1 MHPTCNEYR
10 QAYRQGVY
18 IFLVNNFD
26 VWFKMFCS
34 LDSTHTYL
42 VSRRRFPDCYVQLCH
57 VHPQKCAQD
66 EVMSQASHHSTD
78 STLLGRRQSTL
89 VAWLSVRMT
98 NALPFY
104 HGRYAADQT
113 GNTSSVGLAG
123 RWLIGV
129 SFSTNHSAKVKQNLC
144 SLRLIWKNFHLRR
157 K

>member
-1 MHPTCNEYR
+1 MFGSKCSAAWTLHILTWFLGEGFLTVMCN
-10 QAYRQGVY
+10 
-18 IFLVNNFD
+18 
-26 VWFKMFCS
+26 
-34 LDSTHTYL
+34 
-42 VSRRRFPDCYVQLCH
+42 YV

-104 HGRYAADQT
+104 HGRCAADQT

-123 RWLIGV
+123 RWLIDV

-144 SLRLIWKNFHLRR
+144 SRD
-157 K
+157 